1 VTRDSLAFRDRLVAL
16 GFRVLQVKEDRKV
29 SKEKRV
35 NLASLEHLV
44 EMEDQEKMAPLDSK
58 VKMFLFQRSL
68 LEAMQD
74 GMASEVK

>member
-1 VTRDSLAFRDRLVAL
+1 M
-16 GFRVLQVKEDRKV
+16 
-29 SKEKRV
+29 

-74 GMASEVK
+74 GMASGKSGSSGNSHIYCA